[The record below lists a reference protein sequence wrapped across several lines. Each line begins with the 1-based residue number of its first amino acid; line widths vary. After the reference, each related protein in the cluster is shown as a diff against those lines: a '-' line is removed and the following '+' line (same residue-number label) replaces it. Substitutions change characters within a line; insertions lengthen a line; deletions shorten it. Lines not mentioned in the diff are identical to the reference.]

1 MRAWPTAGAWRSAS
15 RRPARTSPSPSGGLG
30 HAPTRPRSSRRTER
44 SPSTYVRW
52 PGARLR
58 SMGGADLFEAPW
70 SGCVFAHLE
79 GARPAAGRA
88 PRGPSSPRDDRH
100 PRRSGGSGPVA
111 GDRLRA
117 EGPATR
123 PGLRRAQR
131 RLRPAP
137 QTRNR
142 SLIAALQR
150 ALRPITAHY
159 VNVRRRKCWGR
170 GAPERSVFA
179 VSRSPERMRRAA
191 QLAGRRERC
200 VKTAASK
207 LAKSIRLHGHPVTR
221 FVLDGR

>member
-1 MRAWPTAGAWRSAS
+1 MRIRETPVDEHHIT
-15 RRPARTSPSPSGGLG
+15 
-30 HAPTRPRSSRRTER
+30 
-44 SPSTYVRW
+44 W

-159 VNVRRRKCWGR
+159 VNVRRAQVLGR

-179 VSRSPERMRRAA
+179 VSRSPELMRPRGP
-191 QLAGRRERC
+191 AGRKTRALRQDRGVEVGEVDSPPRSPRDALRARRPVASAGSPEVDGTSGRVPRES
-200 VKTAASK
+200 VY
-207 LAKSIRLHGHPVTR
+207 
-221 FVLDGR
+221 